1 VQFERRPVSYR
12 PFAVLAVQSAG
23 TQTKGGGT
31 PRLKERKAE
40 LIDQLEA
47 ELKGSSSMI
56 IADYRG
62 LSVKQLAELR
72 NEIRPHDAS
81 FYVAK
86 NTLARI
92 AVQRAGVE
100 GLLEFLTGPT
110 AIAFCKADA
119 APVAKALAKA
129 SKDTQIL
136 QIKGGLID
144 GAVLDADGIKTLAT
158 LPSRDQLHAQLVVAL
173 NGPIQGLA
181 STLAAIPRGLVVA
194 LDQIEKQKAAA

>member
-1 VQFERRPVSYR
+1 MPTAAKAQVIEQ
-12 PFAVLAVQSAG
+12 A
-23 TQTKGGGT
+23 
-31 PRLKERKAE
+31 KEWYSE
-40 LIDQLEA
+40 SQGVIF
-47 ELKGSSSMI
+47 
-56 IADYRG
+56 ADYRG

-72 NEIRPHDAS
+72 NEMRPHNAT
-81 FYVAK
+81 FFVAK

-100 GLLEFLTGPT
+100 GLTEFLSGPT
-110 AIAFCKADA
+110 AIAFCKDDA
-119 APVAKALAKA
+119 APVAKALAAAAK
-129 SKDTQIL
+129 STQIL

-144 GAVLDADGIKTLAT
+144 GVVLDAEGIKTLAT

-173 NGPIQGLA
+173 NGPIQGIA

>member
-1 VQFERRPVSYR
+1 M
-12 PFAVLAVQSAG
+12 
-23 TQTKGGGT
+23 
-31 PRLKERKAE
+31 LKERKEE
-40 LIDQLEA
+40 LIGELEA
-47 ELKGSSSMI
+47 EFKNSSSMI
-56 IADYRG
+56 VADYRG
-62 LSVKQLAELR
+62 LSVKQLAVLR

-92 AVQRAGVE
+92 AVQRAGIE
-100 GLLEFLTGPT
+100 GLGEFLTGPT
-110 AIAFCKADA
+110 AIAFCKSDA

-173 NGPIQGLA
+173 NGPIQGIA

>member
-1 VQFERRPVSYR
+1 M
-12 PFAVLAVQSAG
+12 
-23 TQTKGGGT
+23 
-31 PRLKERKAE
+31 LKQRKEE
-40 LIDQLEA
+40 LIDVLEA
-47 ELKGSSSMI
+47 ELKSASSMI
-56 IADYRG
+56 VADYRG

-72 NEIRPHDAS
+72 HEMRPHNAT

-100 GLLEFLTGPT
+100 GLTEFLSGPT
-110 AIAFCKADA
+110 AIAFCKDDA
-119 APVAKALAKA
+119 APVAKALAAAAK
-129 SKDTQIL
+129 STQIL

-144 GAVLDADGIKTLAT
+144 GVVLDAEGIKTLAT

-173 NGPIQGLA
+173 NGPIQGIA